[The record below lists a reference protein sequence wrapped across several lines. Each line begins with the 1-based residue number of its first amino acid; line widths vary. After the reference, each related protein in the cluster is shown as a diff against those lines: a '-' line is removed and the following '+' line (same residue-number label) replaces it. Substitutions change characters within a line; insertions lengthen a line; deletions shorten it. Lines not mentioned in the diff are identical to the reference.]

1 VEESIM
7 DEVTENGVSLTESW
21 NGWDISTLK
30 TEVERRQNW
39 REKKKVCELLQ
50 LSALSLKISE

>member
-1 VEESIM
+1 M